1 MKKIIL
7 SIIIIFIT
15 QITFSQTTESKI
27 YFSNQVT
34 TLPQFKGGNN
44 ELNKF
49 ITYNFNQKIATQIK
63 GEILVSF
70 VVETDGSLTE
80 IGVLSDLG
88 NGSGDEAIR
97 VMELSPKWIPG
108 KLNENNVRVQYLLK
122 IPF

>member
-1 MKKIIL
+1 MKKIVF

-27 YFSNQVT
+27 YLSNQVT
-34 TLPQFKGGNN
+34 TLPQYKGGNKK
-44 ELNKF
+44 LNKF
-49 ITYNFNQKIATQIK
+49 IKQNFNQKIASHIK

-70 VVETDGSLTE
+70 VVEIDGSLSE

-88 NGSGDEAIR
+88 KGSGDEAIR

-108 KLNENNVRVQYLLK
+108 KLNGNIVRVQYLLK